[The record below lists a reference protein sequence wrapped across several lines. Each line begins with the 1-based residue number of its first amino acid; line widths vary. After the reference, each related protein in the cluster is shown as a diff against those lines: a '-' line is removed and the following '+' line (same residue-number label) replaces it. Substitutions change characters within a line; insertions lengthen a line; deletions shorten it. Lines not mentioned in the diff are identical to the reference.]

1 MEKTTKTVAA
11 ATKKETA
18 TANANS
24 AAAKT
29 ATPKAENGILSKVAI
44 VDPIKGTPAEAKPAA
59 QPAKATETKP
69 ATEQP
74 TPEAQPAPAAAAP
87 GPTAAA
93 LASKEQELKEK
104 NAAKVAAQAA
114 EMQKK
119 QSFEELQKRLKDEL
133 SRLNHKK
140 EIADKRD
147 VYLNCG
153 AKMAEYLKKL
163 EVEKDFETKICRLS
177 FEIYEK
183 DNYGREDFRNFMN
196 ITNTAIVRKF
206 CKLLKEE
213 IAAKVAELESKLLED

>member
-29 ATPKAENGILSKVAI
+29 TTPKAAAEQPKTAE
-44 VDPIKGTPAEAKPAA
+44 PAPEAKPAA
-59 QPAKATETKP
+59 QPAKAPETK
-69 ATEQP
+69 P

-87 GPTAAA
+87 SPTAAA
-93 LASKEQELKEK
+93 LAAKEQELKEK

-196 ITNTAIVRKF
+196 ITNTAIVHKF

-213 IAAKVAELESKLLED
+213 IAAKVAELESELLED

>member
-29 ATPKAENGILSKVAI
+29 ATPKAAAEQPKTAE
-44 VDPIKGTPAEAKPAA
+44 PAPEAKPAA
-59 QPAKATETKP
+59 QPAKSPETKP
-69 ATEQP
+69 APETKP

-87 GPTAAA
+87 SPTAAA
-93 LASKEQELKEK
+93 LAAKEQELKEK

-133 SRLNHKK
+133 SRLNPKK
-140 EIADKRD
+140 EIADNRD

-213 IAAKVAELESKLLED
+213 ITAKVAELESELLED

>member
-29 ATPKAENGILSKVAI
+29 ATPKAAAEQPKTAE
-44 VDPIKGTPAEAKPAA
+44 PAPEAKPAA
-59 QPAKATETKP
+59 QPAKAPETKP

-87 GPTAAA
+87 SPTAAA
-93 LASKEQELKEK
+93 LAAKEQELKEK

-147 VYLNCG
+147 IYLDCA

-163 EVEKDFETKICRLS
+163 EVEKDFETMICRLS

-183 DNYGREDFRNFMN
+183 DNYGRENFRDFMN

-213 IAAKVAELESKLLED
+213 IAAKVAELESELLED

>member
-29 ATPKAENGILSKVAI
+29 ATPKAAAEQPKTAE
-44 VDPIKGTPAEAKPAA
+44 PAPEAKPAA
-59 QPAKATETKP
+59 QPAKSPETKP
-69 ATEQP
+69 APETKP

-87 GPTAAA
+87 SPTAAA
-93 LASKEQELKEK
+93 LAAKEQELKEK

-213 IAAKVAELESKLLED
+213 IAAKVAELESELLED

>member
-18 TANANS
+18 NANATS

-29 ATPKAENGILSKVAI
+29 ATPKAAAEQPKTAE
-44 VDPIKGTPAEAKPAA
+44 PAPEAKPAA
-59 QPAKATETKP
+59 QPAQTPETK
-69 ATEQP
+69 P

-87 GPTAAA
+87 SPTAAA
-93 LASKEQELKEK
+93 LAAKEQELKEK

-213 IAAKVAELESKLLED
+213 IAAKVAELESELLED

>member
-1 MEKTTKTVAA
+1 MEKTTKTVEA

-29 ATPKAENGILSKVAI
+29 TTPKPAAEQPKTAE
-44 VDPIKGTPAEAKPAA
+44 PAPEAKPAA
-59 QPAKATETKP
+59 QPAKAPETKP
-69 ATEQP
+69 ATEAQP
-74 TPEAQPAPAAAAP
+74 APAPAAAAP
-87 GPTAAA
+87 SPTAAA
-93 LASKEQELKEK
+93 LAAKEQELKEK

-196 ITNTAIVRKF
+196 ITNTAIVRKC

-213 IAAKVAELESKLLED
+213 IAAKVGELESELLED

>member
-59 QPAKATETKP
+59 QPANAPET
-69 ATEQP
+69 
-74 TPEAQPAPAAAAP
+74 QPAPAAAAP

-93 LASKEQELKEK
+93 LAAKEQELKEK

-147 VYLNCG
+147 IYLDCA

-163 EVEKDFETKICRLS
+163 EVEKDFETMICRLS

-183 DNYGREDFRNFMN
+183 DNYGRENFRDFMN

-213 IAAKVAELESKLLED
+213 IAAKVAELESELLED

>member
-29 ATPKAENGILSKVAI
+29 TTSKAAAEQPKTA
-44 VDPIKGTPAEAKPAA
+44 DPAPEAKPAA
-59 QPAKATETKP
+59 QPAKAPETK
-69 ATEQP
+69 P

-87 GPTAAA
+87 SPTAAA
-93 LASKEQELKEK
+93 LAAKEQELKEK

-147 VYLNCG
+147 IYLDCG
-153 AKMAEYLKKL
+153 AKMTEYLKKL
-163 EVEKDFETKICRLS
+163 EVEKDFETMICRLS

-183 DNYGREDFRNFMN
+183 DNYGRENFRDFMN

-213 IAAKVAELESKLLED
+213 IAAKVGELESELLED

>member
-18 TANANS
+18 TANATS

-29 ATPKAENGILSKVAI
+29 ATPKPAAEQPKTAE
-44 VDPIKGTPAEAKPAA
+44 PAPEAKPAA
-59 QPAKATETKP
+59 QPAKAPETK
-69 ATEQP
+69 P

-87 GPTAAA
+87 SPTAAA
-93 LASKEQELKEK
+93 LAAKEQELKEK

-213 IAAKVAELESKLLED
+213 IAAKVAELESELLED

>member
-1 MEKTTKTVAA
+1 M
-11 ATKKETA
+11 
-18 TANANS
+18 
-24 AAAKT
+24 
-29 ATPKAENGILSKVAI
+29 
-44 VDPIKGTPAEAKPAA
+44 
-59 QPAKATETKP
+59 
-69 ATEQP
+69 
-74 TPEAQPAPAAAAP
+74 
-87 GPTAAA
+87 
-93 LASKEQELKEK
+93 
-104 NAAKVAAQAA
+104 AAQAA

-147 VYLNCG
+147 IYLDCA

-163 EVEKDFETKICRLS
+163 EVEKDFETMICRLS

-183 DNYGREDFRNFMN
+183 DNYGRENFRDFMN

-213 IAAKVAELESKLLED
+213 IAAKVAELESELLED